1 MGIAVIAYTTV
12 LGLLIGSFLT
22 VVVDRVPDGRSV
34 VAPGSACGNCGLQ
47 LGVADL
53 VPVFSWL
60 ALRGRCR
67 RCKAKIG
74 VEPLILEVTNAAIFF
89 AFAIKFDLSW
99 ELAAFCVL
107 AAGLVA
113 LSWIDLRTKRLPRQI
128 TYAAAAIGVPLLCI
142 AALVRHEPRRIGMM
156 LVGAAVAFTFMLLV
170 YLLSLRQGGMGD
182 GDVRLSPLL
191 GAYLGWL
198 NPGIVAAGLFLG
210 FLSGAVVGLI
220 VIAVGRGDRKTA
232 VPFGPFLALGTIAA
246 VWAGQPM
253 IDALFHG

>member
-1 MGIAVIAYTTV
+1 MVIAFTTI

-47 LGVADL
+47 LGFVDL

-74 VEPLILEVTNAAIFF
+74 VEPLVLEVANAGVFL
-89 AFAIKFDLSW
+89 AFAIKFGLSW
-99 ELAAFCVL
+99 ELGAFCAL

-113 LSWIDLRTKRLPRQI
+113 LSWIDLRTKRLPREI
-128 TYAAAAIGVPLLCI
+128 IYVTALIGVPLLGV
-142 AALVRHEPRRIGMM
+142 AAIVRHEPRRIWMM
-156 LVGAAVAFTFMLLV
+156 LLGAAVALAFMGAV
-170 YLLSLRQGGMGD
+170 YVLSRGGMGD

-198 NPGIVAAGLFLG
+198 NPGFAAVGLFLG
-210 FLSGAVVGLI
+210 FLAGAVVGLAL
-220 VIAVGRGDRKTA
+220 IAVGRGGRKTA
-232 VPFGPFLALGTIAA
+232 VPFGPFLALGTIIA

-253 IDALFHG
+253 IDTLLHR